1 MAGVA
6 LGDCNVTDV
15 TASMTGTDGSSY
27 TFTVTD
33 DFFTAE
39 GQTVNQV
46 ISRTQDLYT
55 VVVDIKAP
63 LAQSVDSHQNDTT
76 GAGFVNILV
85 DSATINGNNTPAV
98 CDVVATS
105 ITWVSYA
112 EVSDW

>member
-6 LGDCNVTDV
+6 LGDCSDTNT

-33 DFFTAE
+33 DFFTTD
-39 GQTVNQV
+39 GQDVNQV
-46 ISRTQDLYT
+46 ISRSEDNYT
-55 VVVDIKAP
+55 VVVAIHAP
-63 LAQSVDSHQNDTT
+63 LAQSIDSHQNMTT
-76 GAGFVNILV
+76 GAGFVNILD
-85 DSATINGNNTPAV
+85 DSATLTGGNIPAV